1 MTVDAERWFEKNC
14 IYDVVDHADVPADIA
29 SSGQFTHICPV
40 TKSLMVV
47 SIKPDLNPNLC

>member
-29 SSGQFTHICPV
+29 SSGQFTHIFPV
-40 TKSLMVV
+40 TKSLMVG
-47 SIKPDLNPNLC
+47 IHT